1 MPQGTPGTSSGTYNA
16 PQLFSNA
23 ECVFEAYS
31 RCGIRGTAL
40 TQHHM
45 ADARRSLTLTLQ
57 SWTNKGKNLFTF
69 EQRSIQLVA
78 GQATYLMP
86 PEVVSITDAY
96 YNTVSQIGPGPDYDA
111 PSYDP
116 SRPVVIN
123 DPQTVITQ
131 SSDRWLRPMGHDYYA
146 RIANKTQQGIPVN
159 YWFNRLGPPNATTIT
174 FWQVPSTS
182 YPQAAVTY
190 FAIRQI
196 QDANLQNGETPDV
209 VARALDALCAELA
222 RRLAR
227 KYAPNLIGGPGTG
240 GLLDDA
246 IEAWGLFEGED
257 TEKAEVKIMPQFS
270 CYFRM

>member
-1 MPQGTPGTSSGTYNA
+1 MPQGVPGTSSGTYNA
-16 PQLFSNA
+16 PQLFTNS

-45 ADARRSLTLTLQ
+45 TDARRSLTLTLQ
-57 SWTNKGKNLFTF
+57 SWVNRGRSLFTL
-69 EQRSIQLVA
+69 EQHSIQLVA

-96 YNTVSQIGPGPDYDA
+96 YNVVTQIGPGPDYDA
-111 PSYDP
+111 PTYDP
-116 SRPVVIN
+116 SRPVVVN

-131 SSDRWLRPMGHDYYA
+131 SIDRWLRPMGHDYYA
-146 RIANKTQQGIPVN
+146 RISNKTQIGVPVN
-159 YWFNRLGPPNATTIT
+159 YWFNRLGPPNATTLT
-174 FWQVPSTS
+174 LWQVPPTS

-190 FAIRQI
+190 FAVRQL
-196 QDANLQNGETPDV
+196 QDANLPNGETPDV

-227 KYAPNLIGGPGTG
+227 KYAPNLIGAPGSG

-246 IEAWGLFEGED
+246 NEAWESFEKED
-257 TEKAEVKIMPQFS
+257 DYRAEKKIMPQFGR
-270 CYFRM
+270 YLRV